1 MKIKRKTKV
10 TIKLELT
17 QEEFNTIALAVDE
30 MSITCLRERAKN
42 KGIKAV
48 EDLLSLYNALKTWR
62 A

>member
-30 MSITCLRERAKN
+30 IVILE
-42 KGIKAV
+42 I
-48 EDLLSLYNALKTWR
+48 
-62 A
+62 